1 MNLTDALIPSG
12 WRVPGYVLGALIA
25 WMLWRHT
32 FWRRLKVRTDLNVFL
47 AACVFLL
54 LLWQLRAGV
63 QPGLNFHLLGATLLT
78 LMFGPWFALLGL
90 SGILILTTA
99 YHGGWVALP
108 WNMLLMAVMPVSIA
122 WGIYRFVD
130 RRLPNHFFVYIFLN
144 AFIGTALT
152 VIALGGASTAFFYLV
167 DAYPLGYLLNE
178 YLPYFLLLMWSEAF
192 STGMAMTVLVV
203 YKPQWVS
210 TFDDLRYIR
219 NK

>member
-1 MNLTDALIPSG
+1 
-12 WRVPGYVLGALIA
+12 
-25 WMLWRHT
+25 
-32 FWRRLKVRTDLNVFL
+32 
-47 AACVFLL
+47 
-54 LLWQLRAGV
+54 
-63 QPGLNFHLLGATLLT
+63 
-78 LMFGPWFALLGL
+78 
-90 SGILILTTA
+90 
-99 YHGGWVALP
+99 
-108 WNMLLMAVMPVSIA
+108 MAVMPVSIA